1 MYDTGI
7 SEEGLLRYDPA
18 FAMVGIAGFNA
29 AGSVLV
35 LGWISELFAK
45 NVEYEIENND
55 LWQCRFFKWRLAYT

>member
-1 MYDTGI
+1 
-7 SEEGLLRYDPA
+7 
-18 FAMVGIAGFNA
+18 MVGIAGFNA